1 MDRIVQMSKDNVS
14 IMEIPGSG
22 ARFAVM
28 PEADFLIIEETLKH
42 LGVSLRDENAAIDV
56 RDIIEAS
63 LVRGR
68 IERGEEEIYPAA
80 LVAAIIAGENSVRAF
95 RNWRGL
101 SAGELARQAGISA
114 PYLSE
119 IENGNKDGSLPVLKR
134 IAVALGVDLEEII
147 SESTP

>member
-1 MDRIVQMSKDNVS
+1 MNRRIQVSKDNVS

-42 LGVSLRDENAAIDV
+42 LGVSLRDENAATDV

-68 IERGEEEIYPAA
+68 IERREEEVYPAA
-80 LVAAIIAGENSVRAF
+80 LVSAIIGGENPIRAF
-95 RNWRGL
+95 RIWRGL
-101 SAGELARQAGISA
+101 SAGELANQAGISA

-119 IENGNKDGSLPVLKR
+119 IENGNKAGSLPVLKR

-147 SESTP
+147 D